1 MSKANMDIALV
12 KEFLSTKK
20 KRDCKFRSAKKPDK
34 VLCAFLVE
42 VKKEV
47 NNPFIKSYI
56 SFKGWTFKEEHT
68 TFLQTE

>member
-1 MSKANMDIALV
+1 MSKASMDIALV
-12 KEFLSTKK
+12 KEFLSTKKK

-47 NNPFIKSYI
+47 NNPFSKSYI
-56 SFKGWTFKEEHT
+56 SFKG
-68 TFLQTE
+68 

>member
-20 KRDCKFRSAKKPDK
+20 KEIVNSEVQKKPDK

-47 NNPFIKSYI
+47 NNPFSKSYI

>member
-12 KEFLSTKK
+12 KSFWVQK

-34 VLCAFLVE
+34 VLSAFLVE

-47 NNPFIKSYI
+47 NNPFSKSYI

-68 TFLQTE
+68 TFLQTK